1 MWIILLWRLWILT
14 QPARWNSGQKEH
26 KMKKSKKVADIISE
40 TETLLMDIK
49 NMDEEQ
55 EPMSVDDVSIVLEEM
70 QDVDVKV
77 SRFKLIE
84 D

>member
-1 MWIILLWRLWILT
+1 
-14 QPARWNSGQKEH
+14 
-26 KMKKSKKVADIISE
+26 MKKSKKVADIISE

-55 EPMSVDDVSIVLEEM
+55 EPMSVDDVSKVLQSM

>member
-1 MWIILLWRLWILT
+1 VK
-14 QPARWNSGQKEH
+14 AGQKEH

-55 EPMSVDDVSIVLEEM
+55 EPMSVDDVSKVLQSM